1 MQGQSAVSLW
11 SHFKDNSLGQGWVDG
26 RWTGMWVDM
35 RWGRIHGS
43 LFSSL
48 KKRKGDFL
56 LQGVCAVLYISFS
69 EAETVLWGLRLLGTA
84 LMWFGVPITVC
95 MCSCVCVIYRIWMT
109 EGFSAVIKAKTLEKS
124 IRTTSI
130 SSISFT
136 TKMFLRLDGKPDE
149 SFSTRVTH
157 VCWKELT
164 VIMKPLHRM
173 VETQARQKKS
183 CRSDS
188 CRPVWEDSCGVF
200 MKSGW
205 ESNSVVCGVIE
216 EGKDTE
222 RVKIWLACLKA
233 AVWTI
238 PLRWKGCTKERALAV
253 LSNNL
258 NHIKRCSCGNNN
270 Q

>member
-1 MQGQSAVSLW
+1 MEAVYSTFTHKHTHTDSVMQGQSAVSLW

-35 RWGRIHGS
+35 RWGRIHAS

-95 MCSCVCVIYRIWMT
+95 MRSCVCVIYRSWMT
-109 EGFSAVIKAKTLEKS
+109 EGFSEVIKAKTLEKS

-149 SFSTRVTH
+149 FLHKGDTRVLKGVDGSRCTEW
-157 VCWKELT
+157 WKHRQGRRRAAGLT
-164 VIMKPLHRM
+164 VVGLCGRTPVVFLWRVGEKATVLC
-173 VETQARQKKS
+173 VES
-183 CRSDS
+183 
-188 CRPVWEDSCGVF
+188 
-200 MKSGW
+200 
-205 ESNSVVCGVIE
+205 
-216 EGKDTE
+216 
-222 RVKIWLACLKA
+222 
-233 AVWTI
+233 
-238 PLRWKGCTKERALAV
+238 
-253 LSNNL
+253 
-258 NHIKRCSCGNNN
+258 
-270 Q
+270 